1 MNKKIIF
8 NGEEIAI
15 HVIKQTESLITF
27 EYLGK
32 EYNVRKL
39 NDSTLEML
47 GMNHKFTTEK
57 FHTDGTMQVFV
68 DSTEA
73 YIAMPGKVQ
82 SKKQSIVTEGSL
94 LSPMPG
100 KIFKVMKKAG
110 EAVKKD
116 EAILIME
123 AMKMEHTIRAAKE
136 GVIKTI
142 FFQEGE
148 QVVGGAQLCEIE

>member
-1 MNKKIIF
+1 MNKKILF
-8 NGEEIAI
+8 NGQEIAI
-15 HVIKQTESLITF
+15 HITKQTTDEVSF
-27 EYLGK
+27 ECLGK
-32 EYNVRKL
+32 EYTVRKL
-39 NDSTLEML
+39 NDSTLEMR

-57 FHTDGTMQVFV
+57 FHTDGTLQVFV
-68 DSTEA
+68 DGLEA

-82 SKKQSIVTEGSL
+82 SKKQAMVSEGSL

-110 EAVKKD
+110 ESVKKD

-123 AMKMEHTIRAAKE
+123 AMKMEHTIRAVKE

-142 FFQEGE
+142 FFKEGE